1 MIIRSNIMTR
11 TPEIRC
17 LRDYQLISIPSF
29 LQLSSEEMVLV
40 NSSIEKNYLKSPVSF
55 GDTDEGY
62 NFPIV
67 EDDTLFFSHLYERY
81 KEFSYNFFGNFHITP
96 QNKTTCWC
104 YRSNKD
110 WAESNWHNH
119 LYSSTINGVYYHQVD
134 GDGIFFERNGK
145 SFHHVPQQGE
155 LLIFPNNLN
164 HRPDMTTSQSLRYS
178 INMEITTEESAST
191 LFKNYGFS

>member
-40 NSSIEKNYLKSPVSF
+40 NSSLEKNYLKSPVSF
-55 GDTDEGY
+55 GDTYEGY

-81 KEFSYNFFGNFHITP
+81 KEFSYNFFGNYHIAP
-96 QNKTTCWC
+96 QNQSRCLC